1 MADRP
6 ENRPKKPARK
16 LAPKPPQ
23 NANET
28 CLTRGLWLHSSA
40 ATALEKSAEK
50 CHWVLAVGIQ
60 ASEWPVVDLSLKR

>member
-1 MADRP
+1 MANPP

-28 CLTRGLWLHSSA
+28 CLTRGLWLHSSGP
-40 ATALEKSAEK
+40 TALEKVSKSVIGFGLSAYRPQSGQ
-50 CHWVLAVGIQ
+50 WWILV
-60 ASEWPVVDLSLKR
+60 